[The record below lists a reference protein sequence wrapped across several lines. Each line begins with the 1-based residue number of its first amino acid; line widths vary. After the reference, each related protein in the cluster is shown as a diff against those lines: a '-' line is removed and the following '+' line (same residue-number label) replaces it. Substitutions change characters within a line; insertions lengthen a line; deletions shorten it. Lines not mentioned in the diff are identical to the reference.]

1 MIETEPKT
9 EYFKLRAPLLSQ
21 GRLDVVLA
29 DTELEQVRL
38 KVYAEGGE
46 NTLHTHTS
54 EDHTFIVLQG
64 RARFYDRDGNAR
76 TVGKHEGVML
86 PRGAYYW
93 FHAEEGEPLVMI
105 RVAARGERKP
115 VARLGIDGKPL
126 PGASK
131 ENKHVEPIEIPGAF
145 FE

>member
-1 MIETEPKT
+1 MIETEPRT
-9 EYFKLRAPLLSQ
+9 EFFKLRAPLLSQ
-21 GRLDVVLA
+21 GRLDLVLSET
-29 DTELEQVRL
+29 DLMQVRM

-54 EDHTFIVLQG
+54 EDHIFVVLQG
-64 RARFYDRDGNAR
+64 RARFYDRDGNSR
-76 TVGKHEGVML
+76 VVGRHEGVML

-93 FHAEEGEPLVMI
+93 FHAEAGEPLVML

-115 VARLGIDGKPL
+115 VPRLGIDGQPL
-126 PGASK
+126 PGDSK
-131 ENKHVEPIEIPGAF
+131 ENKHVAPVEIPGAF